1 MAINLFDYFKG
12 LNAFGAGPGPRTQ
25 SLLDSNLITQDAID
39 AANKR
44 SIGTGIMTG
53 LASYLA
59 QPKNQGFGSPLP
71 YLGKSYL
78 AASQA
83 AQAPFQQIADKYLMD
98 TQLKEQQRILGERNK
113 TQTAI
118 DAMIENDSSLA
129 HLKEAPLAIQTTA
142 LSEYLKN
149 KFKTTAQKAPT
160 SRTLEMLNDAGTPDD
175 TTDDYLEK
183 VVQEFDDTTGKFKEI
198 NRSPKE
204 ILADH
209 VEFTDEAIELAA
221 SGFILDGKLPPMG
234 RGKSATSDRRKIIN
248 RATEIIKE
256 SGGDPAD
263 ARYQAILNKTEFK
276 SREIALKNFST
287 GVEGRKT
294 RSLNTAMAHLESMK
308 EWSIALNNSDVRK
321 INAVKQE
328 LSKEFGDPD
337 VTNFD
342 FAKQIVADEVL
353 VSVVQ
358 AGGSMQERQELA
370 ESFDRA
376 NTPDQLLGVI
386 ETAHEL
392 MAGQLESLALQYE
405 SSVGKKLAERNPF
418 VDKLSPKTKKLF
430 EKFRIGAD
438 TESKRPK
445 NEQVAFSLENPKPE
459 DKEFVEMYLK
469 DPNSTTGKQIEKA
482 LRQRGYKI

>member
-1 MAINLFDYFKG
+1 MNLFDYFG
-12 LNAFGAGPGPRTQ
+12 DMNVFGAAPDARAQ
-25 SLLDSNLITQDAID
+25 SLLDAKLITPEAIE

-53 LASYLA
+53 LASYFA
-59 QPKNQGFGSPLP
+59 QPKTGNYGSALP
-71 YLGKSYL
+71 YIGKAYL
-78 AASQA
+78 NANKA
-83 AQAPFQQIADKYLMD
+83 AQAPFQGIADKYLMD
-98 TQLKEQQRILGERNK
+98 TQLKEQQRILGDRNK
-113 TQTAI
+113 TQETI
-118 DAMIENDSSLA
+118 NKMIENDPTLA
-129 HLKEAPLAIQTTA
+129 YLKYAPEAVQITA
-142 LSEYLKN
+142 MNEHLKN
-149 KFKTTAQKAPT
+149 KFKPTVPKAPT
-160 SRTLEMLNDAGTPDD
+160 TRTIEMLNDAGTPDD
-175 TTDDYLEK
+175 TSDDYLDK
-183 VVQEFDDTTGKFKEI
+183 VVQEFDPTTSKYKEI

-204 ILADH
+204 ILPDH

-221 SGFILDGKLPPMG
+221 SGFVLDGKLPPMG

-256 SGGDPAD
+256 SGGDPSD
-263 ARYQAILNKTEFK
+263 ARLQAILNRTEFK

-308 EWSIALNNSDVRK
+308 EWSIALKNSDVRK
-321 INAVKQE
+321 VNAVKQE

-358 AGGSMQERQELA
+358 AGGSMQERDKLQ

-376 NTPDQLLGVI
+376 NSPDQLLGVI

-405 SSVGKKLAERNPF
+405 SSVGEKLAKRNPF
-418 VDKLSPKTKKLF
+418 VNKLSPKTRKLF
-430 EKFRIGAD
+430 DQFRIGAD

-445 NEQVAFSLENPKPE
+445 KEQVGFSLENPKPE
-459 DKEFVEMYLK
+459 DKKFVEMYLK
-469 DPNSTTGKQIEKA
+469 DPNSTTGQQIEKA
-482 LRQRGYKI
+482 LIQRGYNL